1 MLLYI
6 GIIYQH
12 LKCFSQSQCTR
23 RIKSWLGLT
32 RGVTNAILHHP
43 NVIDIPTISEYRTK
57 AKLTFLSSILTSG
70 DPMITEIS
78 ELLLDQDFTRSQ
90 RIPSEF
96 NQVLAL
102 AKNSYPQSPPKLCH
116 VNAQM
121 FIEKV
126 VSNTANDKLSE
137 LTVQSKFTAIIELES
152 QNNVWKRIQKGMPA
166 VQLSF
171 LLRAG
176 SDTLPTPLNL

>member
-1 MLLYI
+1 MPFYI
-6 GIIYQH
+6 
-12 LKCFSQSQCTR
+12 
-23 RIKSWLGLT
+23 
-32 RGVTNAILHHP
+32 IL
-43 NVIDIPTISEYRTK
+43 
-57 AKLTFLSSILTSG
+57 
-70 DPMITEIS
+70 
-78 ELLLDQDFTRSQ
+78 
-90 RIPSEF
+90 
-96 NQVLAL
+96 
-102 AKNSYPQSPPKLCH
+102 SPPKLCH

-121 FIEKV
+121 FVEKV
-126 VSNTANDKLSE
+126 VSNTGNDKLSE